1 MLVEWVAGALQDRFF
16 APRAMEAADV
26 HPISGRVQTLASAVF
41 GCGMALFS
49 AMFRYAGQGHGLI
62 T

>member
-26 HPISGRVQTLASAVF
+26 HAIRCGIQALASAVF
-41 GCGMALFS
+41 GSGMALFS